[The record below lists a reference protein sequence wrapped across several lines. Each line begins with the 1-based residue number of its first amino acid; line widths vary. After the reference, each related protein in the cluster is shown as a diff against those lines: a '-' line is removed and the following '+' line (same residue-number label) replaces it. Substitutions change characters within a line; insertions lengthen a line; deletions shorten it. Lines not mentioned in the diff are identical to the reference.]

1 VKGGHKEVLTV
12 GPDHD
17 CIDRLQSMLGE
28 IQIVT
33 HHDNGNFWPH
43 SLDYRG
49 HDRAVQQ
56 TQVVLNHD
64 RIHRLQHQESQAF
77 MTAGCGQKPISVLLQ
92 VEQLVRFPVD
102 AE

>member
-1 VKGGHKEVLTV
+1 
-12 GPDHD
+12 
-17 CIDRLQSMLGE
+17 MLGE
-28 IQIVT
+28 VQIIT
-33 HHDNGNFWPH
+33 HHDYGNFWPH
-43 SLDYRG
+43 LLDYRG

-64 RIHRLQHQESQAF
+64 RIHRLQPQESQAF